1 MLFIPQDGS
10 AGFIQAGS
18 TLTLKTQMKLGLKEY
33 AGGGGI
39 SEQEVPDAYMASW
52 WIHDVPLKEK
62 PTLAL
67 VLVADWT
74 GAVGSPLKREKKVRN
89 TLRSGSTGSKRP
101 LISPLCL

>member
-18 TLTLKTQMKLGLKEY
+18 ALTLKTQMKLGLKES
-33 AGGGGI
+33 AGGGI
-39 SEQEVPDAYMASW
+39 WEQDVSDAYMASW
-52 WIHDVPLKEK
+52 WIHEVPLKEK

-74 GAVGSPLKREKKVRN
+74 GAVGSPLKREKR
-89 TLRSGSTGSKRP
+89 
-101 LISPLCL
+101 

>member
-1 MLFIPQDGS
+1 MSG
-10 AGFIQAGS
+10 
-18 TLTLKTQMKLGLKEY
+18 
-33 AGGGGI
+33 
-39 SEQEVPDAYMASW
+39 AYVASW

-89 TLRSGSTGSKRP
+89 TLPFGSTGSKRP